1 METPVNATAEV
12 QIEPGMPVE
21 IGKIDKEL
29 GKLWE
34 ETGDT
39 KTRASLINLAIYTES
54 AESVSANTELISQ
67 IASQHACRALLIFAN
82 PDAPREQAK
91 AWISAH
97 CHLAGKGERQICSE
111 QITFQ
116 LDGGMITALPNIVF
130 SHLDSDLPLYFW
142 WQGNFREPL
151 DKKLW
156 GWVDR
161 LIYDSAAWSAPAEQF
176 GIVQK
181 IRTLTEVRTILCDLN
196 WTRLVGARFALAQL
210 FDHSCALARINK
222 IERVSISCDNRTTG
236 LLLLGWLAAQL
247 GWKLQSTPGTD
258 RFLSPAGLPV
268 GFDIQVATG
277 PPVGLCSFECPDST
291 LEIARQPGSEYF
303 RARIDCEG
311 VSNAVMLVPAGR
323 SENSNI
329 LLIELSRGGK
339 HPLYR
344 KALAAIEPLFA

>member
-1 METPVNATAEV
+1 VSAIEQPP
-12 QIEPGMPVE
+12 IEPGFPVE
-21 IGKIDKEL
+21 IGRIDKEL

-39 KTRASLINLAIYTES
+39 KTRASLINLAIYTEN
-54 AESVSANTELISQ
+54 AGSVSENTDLISQ
-67 IASQHACRALLIFAN
+67 IASQYACRALLIFAN
-82 PDAPREQAK
+82 PSAAQSEAR

-116 LDGGMITALPNIVF
+116 LDSEMVTALPNIVF

-161 LIYDSAAWSAPAEQF
+161 LIYDSAEWKTPAEQF
-176 GIVQK
+176 ALVRK

-210 FDHSCALARINK
+210 FDHSCALARIDR
-222 IERVSISCDNRTTG
+222 IRSVSISSATHTTG

-247 GWKLQSTPGTD
+247 GWKLQRENHYFVSNAGTRID
-258 RFLSPAGLPV
+258 FEIQTTAGPVLSRCA
-268 GFDIQVATG
+268 FDCGDA
-277 PPVGLCSFECPDST
+277 T
-291 LEIARQPGSEYF
+291 LEIRQEANSEYF
-303 RARIDCEG
+303 HARIGCEG
-311 VSNAVMLVPAGR
+311 VSDAVMLVPAGK
-323 SENSNI
+323 SGPADI
-329 LLIELSRGGK
+329 LVTELSRGGK

-344 KALAAIEPLFA
+344 KSLAAINPLFA